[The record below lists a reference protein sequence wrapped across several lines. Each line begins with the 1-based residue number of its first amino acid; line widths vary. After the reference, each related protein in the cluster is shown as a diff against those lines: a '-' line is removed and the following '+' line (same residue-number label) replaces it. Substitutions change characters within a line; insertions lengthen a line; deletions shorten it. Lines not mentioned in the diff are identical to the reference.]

1 MLDFELLRAFVA
13 VAECGGFHRAAE
25 RLNLTQSTVSQQIK
39 RLELETKRPLFRR
52 TTRSVALTDDGE
64 MLLGEA
70 RRLLQLEE
78 AARQRL
84 EAPRLSG
91 TVRLGVV
98 EEVAEGSLPSALA
111 RFAALHRG
119 VKLEVQIGVSM
130 ELIEQLNAGLLD
142 VVCAARPPGTT
153 KGRLVSRESLVWAAA
168 DTFDL
173 VPGEALPLALYRER
187 SVSREVALAALQ
199 DSELTWEI
207 VYTSPRLTGLRAAAL
222 AGLAITPLPES
233 TVIAGL
239 RILGAEAGLPRL
251 PDIELAIYEKPR
263 PDKTAAALTAAMLAL
278 VSRRR
283 FPVSAPGSLTLWLA
297 AISHRPRSLA
307 RIITSRVR
315 RRAQSKQTRA
325 S

>member
-1 MLDFELLRAFVA
+1 LQTSINSMLDFELLRAFVA

-39 RLELETKRPLFRR
+39 RLELETQCPLFRR

-84 EAPRLSG
+84 GAPRLSG

-98 EEVAEGSLPSALA
+98 EEVADGSLPSALA

-130 ELIEQLNAGLLD
+130 ELIEQLHAGLLD
-142 VVCAARPPGTT
+142 VVCAARPPGST

-207 VYTSPRLTGLRAAAL
+207 VYTSPSLTGLRAAAL

-263 PDKTAAALTAAMLAL
+263 PDKAAAALAAALLAL
-278 VSRRR
+278 AQGSSR
-283 FPVSAPGSLTLWLA
+283 PT
-297 AISHRPRSLA
+297 I
-307 RIITSRVR
+307 
-315 RRAQSKQTRA
+315 
-325 S
+325 